1 MGFELKLSSI
11 IFLLL
16 VIFLILFLIRK
27 NKIAIKYSLVWLL
40 PCIILLIFVLVPGFL
55 TWTTKILGFQTTSN
69 MVLSLLIGLLLII
82 TIALTVIVSKQK
94 EQIRLLI
101 QEVSLLKEKKWFY
114 EFKKKLFLE
123 YLR

>member
-101 QEVSLLKEKKWFY
+101 QEVSLLKEKK
-114 EFKKKLFLE
+114 
-123 YLR
+123 